1 MKGCF
6 RKLEWRLSE
15 TKRQF
20 GEAKRRL
27 VLLLCAFV
35 LLVSCSK
42 NRTQDEKTLF
52 GEEQVKK
59 EEVKIRR
66 FDTALF
72 DFGSKPT
79 EEHLRDLEKPFAPM
93 FAESLSNKDYMRV
106 LKAFVEDGEM
116 RRAAETVRKTYPDLK
131 FLEDEL
137 SEAMTNIRKIRPDSC
152 KTEIYT
158 LVFGPAEYS
167 YAYQNRILVY
177 PEFSAISLDLYSIS
191 ALAEHP
197 YYKAVP
203 EYLRSGLT
211 RENLAPD
218 YVKTYLQEIT
228 FRDVPLQSMNPD
240 ASLLDCIVDEGKYL
254 YATAALLP
262 KSPMYAIFR
271 YTPEQYKWVEEN
283 EYNIWTYI
291 IQRNLLYNK
300 DRTKY
305 LSLIAE
311 GPSTKGIANSPSR
324 IGNYIGYRIV
334 EEFMDENPITLDSL
348 FKISDSQRI
357 LKLSKYKPS
366 KQ

>member
-1 MKGCF
+1 MK
-6 RKLEWRLSE
+6 RR
-15 TKRQF
+15 F
-20 GEAKRRL
+20 GGAKRRS
-27 VLLLCAFV
+27 VLLLCTFV

-42 NRTQDEKTLF
+42 SRTQDEKTLF
-52 GEEQVKK
+52 GEEEVKK
-59 EEVKIRR
+59 EEVRIRR

-72 DFGSKPT
+72 DYGSKPT
-79 EEHLRDLEKPFAPM
+79 EEHLRSLEKPFAPM

-106 LKAFVEDGEM
+106 LKSFVEDGEM
-116 RRAAETVRKTYPDLK
+116 KRAAAIVRKDYPDLK

-137 SEAMTNIRKIRPDSC
+137 SEALTNIRRIRPDSC

-158 LVFGPAEYS
+158 LIFGPAEYS

-177 PEFSAISLDLYSIS
+177 PEFSAISLDLYSMA
-191 ALAEHP
+191 ALSEHP
-197 YYKAVP
+197 YYKSIP

-211 RENLAPD
+211 RENIAPD

-240 ASLLDCIVDEGKYL
+240 ASLLDCIVDEGKYI

-262 KSPMYAIFR
+262 KSKMHSIFR
-271 YTPEQYKWVEEN
+271 YTPEQYMWVEKN
-283 EYNIWTYI
+283 EYDIWTYI

-311 GPSTKGIANSPSR
+311 GPSTKGIANSPAR

-334 EEFMDENPITLDSL
+334 EEFMEEKPITLDSL
-348 FKISDSQRI
+348 FKIGDSRRI
-357 LKLSKYKPS
+357 LELSKYKPD
-366 KQ
+366 KK